1 ARAPAV
7 AREHQRTF
15 AFLDE
20 AAAARDRAR
29 ERRAV
34 VNVEGHNAAVVDDEG
49 RRKGGAVDDT
59 RGAEGGG
66 DGERIGR
73 RRRGELDRVDIGGA
87 PERQR
92 GPCGIVWEGG
102 RLFGHN
108 PAPAPNGARPP
119 PRYPARPGCLRLRH
133 ISPPPP

>member
-73 RRRGELDRVDIGGA
+73 RRRGELDRVDIGGG
-87 PERQR
+87 PERHPGR
-92 GPCGIVWEGG
+92 GALVWGGG
-102 RLFGHN
+102 RRFWGHPG
-108 PAPAPNGARPP
+108 PAPHCAPP
-119 PRYPARPGCLRLRH
+119 
-133 ISPPPP
+133 